1 MTTMAEQ
8 ARRLAG
14 AFLDLNT
21 WLDDF
26 RELPEIQGTW
36 GELLIRSILASPEW
50 RECRHAARAYDQ
62 AKAALL

>member
-1 MTTMAEQ
+1 MTTLAEQ
-8 ARRLAG
+8 ARRVAV

-21 WLDDF
+21 WLEDF

-50 RECRHAARAYDQ
+50 RACRHACRDFDQ